1 MRKEVA
7 EFAESMEARLVEHE
21 YKGGWQECS
30 IDFLICGLRMNVAN
44 LQIAIYEGMS
54 KAAVTKDA
62 ADVANYAMMIADRW
76 R

>member
-30 IDFLICGLRMNVAN
+30 IDFLISQLRLNVAH
-44 LQIAIYEGMS
+44 LQIAIHAGAS
-54 KAAVTKDA
+54 KERLIKQA